1 MKTETTEI
9 KSMPIGPVSLESADD
24 VRYWAIHFRCNEVLL
39 REAVRLVGHDPE
51 VIERY
56 LQPRR

>member
-9 KSMPIGPVSLESADD
+9 KPTTQVSLDSAED
-24 VRYWAIHFRCNEVLL
+24 VRYWTIHFRCNEVLL
-39 REAVRLVGHDPE
+39 REAVRLVGNDPD

-56 LQPRR
+56 LRPRR